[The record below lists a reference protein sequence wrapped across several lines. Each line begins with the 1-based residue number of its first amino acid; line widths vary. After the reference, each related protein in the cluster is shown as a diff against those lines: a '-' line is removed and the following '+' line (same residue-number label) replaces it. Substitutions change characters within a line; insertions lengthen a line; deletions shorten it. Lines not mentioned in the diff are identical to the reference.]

1 MDMKKH
7 LPHVDLEKLGKIL
20 EIKEAYQ
27 RGDISLEEGRTRIRE
42 QVGKIY
48 PYEIALAEQELK
60 TIEEDEC
67 RKEDIQKMIEL
78 FDEVMD
84 TSRPNLPLN
93 HPIMCYYREND
104 EMRRLML
111 SIEDLV
117 QYPIIKNQWLE
128 LYDQIAA
135 FRTHLSRKQNQLYSI
150 LEQKGFDRPTT
161 TMWLLD
167 DFVRDEIR
175 DAKNLIEED
184 KEEEFLAMQSTIVAD
199 VRDLLQKEESVLYPT
214 ALAMITPE
222 EFEQMR
228 SGDYEIGFAWI
239 DVEEFQNTDKTEP
252 QPTTVPDGFAS
263 ELSALLG
270 KYGLGGDDTSRVFDV
285 TAGKLS
291 LEQINLIYKHLP
303 IDISY
308 VDENELVRFY
318 SDTDHRV
325 FPRSKNIIGRDVKN
339 CHPRTSVH
347 LVEEIIAKFRSGEQD
362 SVDFWINK
370 PGVFIY
376 IYYVAVRDSEGRFRG
391 VLEMMQDCSRI
402 RELQGSRTLLTWSN
416 DMQGVKPMEEK
427 KSTPDDTP
435 ATREGSKIELSANTR
450 LQDLFKIYPKLR
462 QDLPNMNP
470 AFKMLN
476 SPLARIIVPKA
487 TIAMMSERSGISL
500 DDILS
505 MLKELIAKY
514 KREE

>member
-1 MDMKKH
+1 MDMKKY
-7 LPHVDLEKLGKIL
+7 LPSVDLEKLSKIL

-27 RGDISLEEGRTRIRE
+27 RGDISLEEGRARIRK
-42 QVGKIY
+42 QVGKIR

-60 TIEEDEC
+60 TIEENEC
-67 RKEDIQKMIEL
+67 QKEDIQKMIEL

-84 TSRPNLPLN
+84 TSRPNLPLD

-104 EMRRLML
+104 EMRCLML

-117 QYPIIKNQWLE
+117 QYPIIKNQWIE

-175 DAKNLIEED
+175 DAKKLIEED
-184 KEEEFLAMQSTIVAD
+184 KEEEFLARQPTIVAD

-239 DVEEFQNTDKTEP
+239 DVEGFQNADKSVT
-252 QPTTVPDGFAS
+252 QPTTAPDGFVS
-263 ELSALLG
+263 ELSALLA
-270 KYGLGGDDTSRVFDV
+270 KYELGGNDTDRVFDV
-285 TAGKLS
+285 TTGKLS

-303 IDISY
+303 VDISY

-318 SDTDHRV
+318 SDTNHRI
-325 FPRSKNIIGRDVKN
+325 FPRSKNVIGRDVKN

-376 IYYVAVRDSEGRFRG
+376 IYYVAVRDAEGRFRG

-416 DMQGVKPMEEK
+416 DTQVVKSKEAQNCT
-427 KSTPDDTP
+427 SNDTSVTKEDP
-435 ATREGSKIELSANTR
+435 TIELSADTR
-450 LQDLFKIYPKLR
+450 LQDLLKIYPQLR
-462 QDLPNMNP
+462 KDLPSMNS

-476 SPLARIIVPKA
+476 SPLARIIIPKA
-487 TIAMMSERSGISL
+487 TIAMMSKRSGVSL

-505 MLKELIAKY
+505 TLKELIAKY
-514 KREE
+514 KREK

>member
-1 MDMKKH
+1 MDMKKY
-7 LPHVDLEKLGKIL
+7 LPSVDLEKLSKIL

-27 RGDISLEEGRTRIRE
+27 RGDISLEEGRAQVRK
-42 QVGKIY
+42 QVGKIR

-67 RKEDIQKMIEL
+67 QKEDIQKMIEL

-84 TSRPNLPLN
+84 TSRPNLPLD

-117 QYPIIKNQWLE
+117 QYPIIKNQWIE
-128 LYDQIAA
+128 LYDKIAA
-135 FRTHLSRKQNQLYSI
+135 FRIHLSRKQNQLYSI

-175 DAKNLIEED
+175 DAKKLIEED
-184 KEEEFLAMQSTIVAD
+184 KEEEFLAMQPTIVAD

-239 DVEEFQNTDKTEP
+239 DVEGFQNADKTVT
-252 QPTTVPDGFAS
+252 QPTTAPDGFVS
-263 ELSALLG
+263 ELSALLA
-270 KYGLGGDDTSRVFDV
+270 KYELGGNDTDRVFDV
-285 TAGKLS
+285 TTGKLS

-303 IDISY
+303 VDISY

-318 SDTDHRV
+318 SDTNHRI
-325 FPRSKNIIGRDVKN
+325 FPRSKNVIGRDVKN

-376 IYYVAVRDSEGRFRG
+376 IYYVAVRDAEGRFRG

-416 DMQGVKPMEEK
+416 DTQVVKSKE
-427 KSTPDDTP
+427 SQNRTPNDTSV
-435 ATREGSKIELSANTR
+435 TKEGSTIELSADTR
-450 LQDLFKIYPKLR
+450 LQDLLKIYPQLR
-462 QDLPNMNP
+462 KDLPSMNS
-470 AFKMLN
+470 AFKTLN
-476 SPLARIIVPKA
+476 SPLARIIIPKA
-487 TIAMMSERSGISL
+487 TIAMMSKRSGVTL

-514 KREE
+514 KREK

>member
-60 TIEEDEC
+60 TIEENEC
-67 RKEDIQKMIEL
+67 QKEDIQKMIEL

-175 DAKNLIEED
+175 DAKKLIEGD
-184 KEEEFLAMQSTIVAD
+184 KEEEFLAVQSTIVAD
-199 VRDLLQKEESVLYPT
+199 VRDLLQKEETVLYPT

-285 TAGKLS
+285 TTGKLS

-303 IDISY
+303 VDISY

-402 RELQGSRTLLTWSN
+402 RGLQGSRTLLTWSN

-462 QDLPNMNP
+462 QDLPNMNS

-514 KREE
+514 KGEE

>member
-1 MDMKKH
+1 MDMKKY
-7 LPHVDLEKLGKIL
+7 LPSVDLEKLRKTL

-27 RGDISLEEGRTRIRE
+27 RGDISLEEGRARIRK
-42 QVGKIY
+42 QVGKIR

-60 TIEEDEC
+60 TIEENEC

-84 TSRPNLPLN
+84 TSRPNLPPN

-104 EMRRLML
+104 EMHRLML

-117 QYPIIKNQWLE
+117 QYPVIKNQWLE
-128 LYDQIAA
+128 LYDQIEA

-175 DAKNLIEED
+175 DAKKLLEED
-184 KEEEFLAMQSTIVAD
+184 KEEEFLAMQPTIVAD
-199 VRDLLQKEESVLYPT
+199 VQDLLQKEESVLYPT

-239 DVEEFQNTDKTEP
+239 DVEGFQNTDKTET
-252 QPTTVPDGFAS
+252 QPTTVPDGFVS

-270 KYGLGGDDTSRVFDV
+270 KYELGGNDADRVFDV
-285 TAGKLS
+285 TTGKLS
-291 LEQINLIYKHLP
+291 LEQINLIYQHLP

-318 SDTDHRV
+318 SDTNHRI
-325 FPRSKNIIGRDVKN
+325 FPRSKNVIGRDVKN

-376 IYYVAVRDSEGRFRG
+376 IYYVAVRDAEGRFRG

-416 DMQGVKPMEEK
+416 DTQVVKSKEAQ
-427 KSTPDDTP
+427 SCTPNDTP
-435 ATREGSKIELSANTR
+435 VTKEVLTMELSANTR
-450 LQDLFKIYPKLR
+450 LQDLLKNYPQLR
-462 QDLPNMNP
+462 KDLPSMNS

-476 SPLARIIVPKA
+476 SPLARIIIPKA
-487 TIAMMSERSGISL
+487 TVAMMSERSGVPL

-505 MLKELIAKY
+505 ILKELIAKY
-514 KREE
+514 KREK

>member
-1 MDMKKH
+1 MDMKKY
-7 LPHVDLEKLGKIL
+7 LPSVDLEKLSKIL

-27 RGDISLEEGRTRIRE
+27 RGDISLEEGRARIRK
-42 QVGKIY
+42 QVGKIR

-60 TIEEDEC
+60 TIEENEC
-67 RKEDIQKMIEL
+67 QKEDIQKMIEL

-84 TSRPNLPLN
+84 TSRPNLPLD

-117 QYPIIKNQWLE
+117 QYPIIKNQWIE

-175 DAKNLIEED
+175 DAKKLIEENR
-184 KEEEFLAMQSTIVAD
+184 EEEFLAMQPTIVAD

-239 DVEEFQNTDKTEP
+239 DVEGFQNADKTVT
-252 QPTTVPDGFAS
+252 QSTTAPDGFVS
-263 ELSALLG
+263 ELSALLA
-270 KYGLGGDDTSRVFDV
+270 KYELGGNDTDRVFDV
-285 TAGKLS
+285 TTGKLS

-303 IDISY
+303 VDISY

-318 SDTDHRV
+318 SDTNHRI
-325 FPRSKNIIGRDVKN
+325 FPRSKNVIGRDVKN

-376 IYYVAVRDSEGRFRG
+376 IYYVAVRDAEGRFRG

-402 RELQGSRTLLTWSN
+402 RELQGSQKLLTWSN
-416 DMQGVKPMEEK
+416 DTQVVKSKEAQNC
-427 KSTPDDTP
+427 TPNDTSV
-435 ATREGSKIELSANTR
+435 TKEGSTIELSADTR
-450 LQDLFKIYPKLR
+450 LQDLLKIYPQLR
-462 QDLPNMNP
+462 KDLPSMNS

-476 SPLARIIVPKA
+476 SPLARIIIPKA
-487 TIAMMSERSGISL
+487 TIAMMSKRSGVSL

-505 MLKELIAKY
+505 TLKELIAKY
-514 KREE
+514 KREK